1 MSEKSEKI
9 ATYVDESQKKAIKS
23 AADRNDMTMAAWMRQ
38 AAERQLRAERQD
50 EIVENTKAEQRI
62 ERLIDQ
68 ATTEIAQAAEGM
80 HELQAKTGVYTIA
93 NFELLKTGFSD
104 PKRQQALSTGSQ
116 RLRDD
121 LEALGLDVPEPEPQP
136 ADDRDDG
143 DTSARAETRAE
154 EDSDDDRDDGS
165 TTGLF
170 DDE

>member
-9 ATYVDESQKKAIKS
+9 AMYVDEDMKQAIS
-23 AADRNDMTMAAWMRQ
+23 AAADRADMPMAAWMRQ

-50 EIVENTKAEQRI
+50 ELVETTQAEQRI

-68 ATTEIAQAAEGM
+68 ATTEISQAAEGM
-80 HELQAKTGVYTIA
+80 HEITAKTGVYTIA
-93 NFELLKTGFSD
+93 NWELLKTGFSD

-136 ADDRDDG
+136 ADDTADG

-170 DDE
+170 DDD